1 MVGAP
6 VVGAAVVGAAVVGAA
21 VVVGAAAVG
30 AAVVGAGGLQVRI
43 AGDVGQSA
51 PFPDCAAV
59 TAVDRRSCHCCWSN
73 CGFKNHR
80 PVCVQFDHSDHVN
93 AQSTSGRAVSEMT
106 TLGTIEDKEVAD
118 RPKWNASSGAP
129 PTCGTKVPSGGSTP
143 NLSPAPPAH
152 AILSMQG
159 PAVVSWKHGVWE
171 WEKIQSFHL
180 PEYR

>member
-1 MVGAP
+1 MMQVVLTP
-6 VVGAAVVGAAVVGAA
+6 VVHVASAAHGVHGAFPDTEKLEPTAHG
-21 VVVGAAAVG
+21 
-30 AAVVGAGGLQVRI
+30 GGLQLRV

-59 TAVDRRSCHCCWSN
+59 TAVDRCCCHCCSFN
-73 CGFKNHR
+73 CGFKYHR

-106 TLGTIEDKEVAD
+106 TLGTNPWEESVAD
-118 RPKWNASSGAP
+118 RPNLNASVN
-129 PTCGTKVPSGGSTP
+129 VPSGGSTP